1 MYIIEINGQYVQ
13 DISNGM
19 PRFVFGKFGARQF
32 YSEWEALCQYEWV
45 LWLHECSQCVLIKL
59 TFSPSYWCV
68 KVATLLLI
76 MSKGDNP

>member
-32 YSEWEALCQYEWV
+32 YSEREARNYANMNGYYGFMNV
-45 LWLHECSQCVLIKL
+45 VSA
-59 TFSPSYWCV
+59 Y
-68 KVATLLLI
+68 
-76 MSKGDNP
+76 

>member
-32 YSEWEALCQYEWV
+32 YASGLNGMPQVFAKCAGLYCIE
-45 LWLHECSQCVLIKL
+45 
-59 TFSPSYWCV
+59 TP
-68 KVATLLLI
+68 
-76 MSKGDNP
+76 